1 MGGGARGGVHRGGLH
16 GGGCKGGHM
25 GEDAVHGGGLCTGGP
40 PGSECIGGTHTHMAA
55 HGAAGMTEPP
65 PDHPP
70 PPTQTGT
77 GRRRVKGAR
86 SPRPR
91 PLRWEAEPKMAVAAA
106 AAAMFSSAEVQALR
120 NSFVTALGRE
130 DGAEEGPRDP
140 GPPLRHS
147 RAAPRPSQHP
157 TYGRPPP
164 PHNTTSAPT
173 SGQSLEGLQ
182 GVSAQQ
188 LRVLQRCAH
197 RRCGPQAG
205 GRGGGQ
211 AGALPAQR
219 HRGGRRAVVS
229 AELQICGG
237 QKAVGTNLGAQRAP
251 PPPLSYPP
259 PPTAHCP
266 SANPQS
272 PDAPPRLPPSSHP
285 GVPTP

>member
-1 MGGGARGGVHRGGLH
+1 MGQGVHRGGAQRGLH

-164 PHNTTSAPT
+164 PTT
-173 SGQSLEGLQ
+173 
-182 GVSAQQ
+182 
-188 LRVLQRCAH
+188 R
-197 RRCGPQAG
+197 PQ
-205 GRGGGQ
+205 
-211 AGALPAQR
+211 
-219 HRGGRRAVVS
+219 
-229 AELQICGG
+229 
-237 QKAVGTNLGAQRAP
+237 
-251 PPPLSYPP
+251 PPPLAKASKG
-259 PPTAHCP
+259 
-266 SANPQS
+266 SRGS
-272 PDAPPRLPPSSHP
+272 PLSSCASSSGAPIGDADPRLAAVGGVRP
-285 GVPTP
+285 GLCRLSGTAVGAAPL